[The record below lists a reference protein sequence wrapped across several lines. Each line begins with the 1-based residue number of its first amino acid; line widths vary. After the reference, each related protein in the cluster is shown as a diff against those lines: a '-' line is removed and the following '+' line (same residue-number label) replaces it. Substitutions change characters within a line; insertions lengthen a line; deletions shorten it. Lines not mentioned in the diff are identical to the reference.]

1 MATATAR
8 ELRERIA
15 HYKGLQRMAI
25 DQRVLGAIAKLIT
38 EAEEHIRQL
47 EMDRELKP
55 VSSGSPF

>member
-1 MATATAR
+1 MAAATER

-25 DQRVLGAIAKLIT
+25 DRRALESITNLIA

-47 EMDRELKP
+47 ELSAARKETF
-55 VSSGSPF
+55 SRGPF